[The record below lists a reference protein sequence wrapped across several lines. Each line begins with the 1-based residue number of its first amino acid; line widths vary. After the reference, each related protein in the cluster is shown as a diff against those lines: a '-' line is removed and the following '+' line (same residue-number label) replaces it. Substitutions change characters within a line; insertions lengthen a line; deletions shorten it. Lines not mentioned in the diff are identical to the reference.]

1 MSQDK
6 DKNLDLDTNIEFE
19 AYVTLFKANHSEPK
33 FPEFSSEWLTRRPK
47 ILCEVTPMNNST
59 ENNPTE
65 NKSSNST
72 TASSQLKRFFQPK
85 IYLTAA
91 ATVIAVLGVALLVF
105 RSPEVKAPN
114 VSHTGNL
121 KAIVVYVKGD
131 VSRLKSDGSSL
142 KLHTGDILSAGTKI
156 ETKGDSLVD
165 ITFSSGTM
173 VRLRENTNATLAT
186 AVEPNKGIY
195 IEQESGATLHLVRKL
210 ESEIEYGSISPTA
223 IASVRGTIYEFTV
236 ENNATTV
243 TVAEGMIEATGLKG
257 KTETHIIEADQKI
270 RLSDEHDEPV
280 KKESKNLEIE
290 AKDMQKNATAFNEL
304 MSLSDDLENASTE
317 ADLKRIYQSEIEFIT
332 LRDGRV
338 LRGVVVSQAGGKMLV
353 QTIDGSHFIDESSVQ
368 SIRYVDMK

>member
-6 DKNLDLDTNIEFE
+6 DKNLDLDTNTEFE
-19 AYVTLFKANHSEPK
+19 AYVSLFKANHSEPQ

-47 ILCEVTPMNNST
+47 ILCEVTPMINYSD
-59 ENNPTE
+59 
-65 NKSSNST
+65 NKHSNST
-72 TASSQLKRFFQPK
+72 NDGSQIKRFFQPK

-105 RSPEVKAPN
+105 RSAEVKAPN
-114 VSHTGNL
+114 VSHSGNL

-131 VSRLKSDGSSL
+131 VSRLKTDGSSQ

-156 ETKGDSLVD
+156 ETKDDALID
-165 ITFSSGTM
+165 ITFSGGTM
-173 VRLRENTNATLAT
+173 VRLRENTKATLAT
-186 AVEPNKGIY
+186 PVEPNKGIY

-210 ESEIEYGSISPTA
+210 ESEFEYGSISPTA
-223 IASVRGTIYEFTV
+223 IASVRGTIYEFNV

-243 TVAEGMIEATGLKG
+243 TVAEGLIEATGLKG

-280 KKESKNLEIE
+280 KKESENLEIE
-290 AKDMQKNATAFNEL
+290 AKDMQNNATAFNEL
-304 MSLSDDLENASTE
+304 MSLSDELENASTE
-317 ADLKRIYQSEIEFIT
+317 EELKRIYQSEIEFIT

-338 LRGVVVSQAGGKMLV
+338 LRGVVVSQANGKMLV
-353 QTIDGSHFIDESSVQ
+353 QTLDGSHFIDTASVQ
-368 SIRYVDMK
+368 SIRYVDTK